1 MTNHRERSIMTNHP
15 EATIC
20 DGCRLIPLTHL
31 SLDVSEP
38 VVVGWEQLFAERGV
52 EIVLDDIGRPSVPR
66 QVLGELLAER
76 REREAR
82 LEDQRRRDAEHADK
96 QVPVMAGVP
105 ALEGASPFE
114 SMAAADPDFTTPRDE
129 FGRPRPSFLADELA
143 EGNRK

>member
-20 DGCRLIPLTHL
+20 DGCRLIPLSHL

-66 QVLGELLAER
+66 QVLGELLAEW
-76 REREAR
+76 RERDAC
-82 LEDQRRRDAEHADK
+82 LEDQRRREAEHADGK
-96 QVPVMAGVP
+96 VPVSAGVP
-105 ALEGASPFE
+105 ALEGASAFE
-114 SMAAADPDFTTPRDE
+114 SLAAADPDFTTPRDE
-129 FGRPRPSFLADELA
+129 FGQRRPSFLQDMLA
-143 EGNRK
+143 EGKRK

>member
-1 MTNHRERSIMTNHP
+1 MNDRVMNTQEP
-15 EATIC
+15 
-20 DGCRLIPLTHL
+20 LIPISHL
-31 SLDVSEP
+31 SLDLGEP
-38 VVVGWEQLFAERGV
+38 IVGWAASLSEHGIELLE
-52 EIVLDDIGRPSVPR
+52 DDIGRKAISR
-66 QVLGELLAER
+66 EDARTLLAER

-82 LEDQRRRDAEHADK
+82 LEDQRRRDAESADK

-129 FGRPRPSFLADELA
+129 FGRPRPSFLDDMLA